1 MKEIDT
7 KTLRLLKTHSGSLTK
22 QQYKTL
28 RGQVLAGDRDAAM
41 RGLQTILGRGG
52 RCEPRNQATKQNH
65 RCAM

>member
-1 MKEIDT
+1 MKE
-7 KTLRLLKTHSGSLTK
+7 TLRLLKAHSDHLTK

-41 RGLQTILGRGG
+41 RGLQTILGRGVC
-52 RCEPRNQATKQNH
+52 CEPRNQATKQNH